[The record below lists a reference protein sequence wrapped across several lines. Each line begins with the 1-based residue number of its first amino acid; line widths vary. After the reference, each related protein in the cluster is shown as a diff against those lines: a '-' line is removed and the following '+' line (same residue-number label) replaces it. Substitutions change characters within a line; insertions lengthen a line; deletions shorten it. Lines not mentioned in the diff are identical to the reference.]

1 MQDYYLGLDIGTN
14 SVGWAVTDENYNLL
28 RKKGKDLW
36 GVRLFK
42 EAQPATERRGH
53 RSSRRRTIRKS
64 LRKQLLREL
73 FEEEINAIDKDFFL
87 RLDESKYWLEDKK
100 IEGKYSLFNDENF
113 TDKDYYEKFPTI
125 FHLRKALIES
135 DDKEDIRLY
144 FLAINQMMKR
154 RGHFLID
161 GKLSNVEDITPF
173 KECIQNLIN
182 EELDTEIETEF
193 YDKAIKIVSDYS
205 LKKTEKKNL
214 IKDLVKETDSI
225 EDSKKIINIFNLLIS
240 GKSKVN
246 GIFDDEEILEKIK
259 EDNKED
265 FYLTSEKYEENLEY
279 FSQLLDY
286 RFELISSLKS
296 IYDYIILQEVLK
308 GKKYLSYAQ
317 VERYKNHKEDL
328 RKLKQLIK
336 KYDKNGKIYYQ
347 IFRDENFKKGYVAYL
362 GYYKK
367 NKKNVPVKKCDY
379 DTFSKNIKSTL
390 DKICDKE
397 DPLYIELIDKI
408 EKGGFL
414 LKQIVST
421 NSVIPHQVHELE
433 LDKILENLEKN
444 YPSFKEISDGVSK
457 IDKIKMIFNFRIPYY
472 VGPLNDYH
480 KDKVNSNT
488 WIVKNEGFENENIR
502 PWNFSKIVDEHACE
516 EEFIKRM
523 INECSYIPGEKVLPK
538 SSLLYSEYMVL
549 NELNNLRVNGDKL
562 NPKIKKEIV
571 ENIYKKERK
580 VTLKKIRNFLIINN
594 YVDSKVEFSGLSDGI
609 KANMSSYID
618 FAEILDDN
626 FDNNMVE
633 DLIEQITIHVGNVK
647 LLTEKISNKYPNLE
661 KKQINKIVNLKFK
674 DWARF
679 SRKLLVGIEGT
690 EKETGEINTIIG
702 FLRETN
708 ENFME
713 LMSNRYTFSEEIS
726 EIKKKY
732 IPNKLSKQIVDDL
745 YVSPAVK
752 KMIWQVLNINDELI
766 KVLGKQPKKIF
777 IEMARGKEE
786 KPEVKDSR
794 KNKLIELYKNLG
806 KEGKEWLNRIED
818 KTEADFRNRALYL
831 YYTQMGRCMY
841 TGEIID
847 IERLYD
853 KELYDLDHII
863 PRKMK
868 KDDSIHKNLVLVTRN
883 SNQYEKKDNYPV
895 PEVIKSRENVRHLW
909 YALKKKGLIT
919 EEKYNRL
926 TRINPLS
933 DKELSEFI
941 ERQLVETR
949 QTTKVVKDLFENY
962 YTDSKIVTVKAGLV
976 SELRRDFEV
985 LKCREINDLN
995 HAHDAFLNII
1005 VGDVWSKKFTSNPY
1019 NFVKKNREKYT
1030 LNNIFTKNQKD
1041 LRGNEIWNCAEG
1053 KKRIIKTLNKP
1064 SVLFSVENF
1073 EQTGQLFDQNI
1084 IGKQDYKE
1092 KTSYVPIK
1100 GDERLQDISK
1110 YGGYRGISGA
1120 YFFIVEHTEKNKRV
1134 KTIESLPI
1142 YMKSYVEENGLLDFC
1157 TNEMKLVD
1165 PKIIV
1170 KKLNYKSEIIV
1181 DGFKYLISGK
1191 TENRLSLETNEY
1203 LYWNHTQTTDIKKIL
1218 NINEKI
1224 ELEKYNGDIE
1234 SERENIIKYIQII
1247 LEKFKL
1253 KPFIKRRNLPNI
1265 EINFAD
1271 YETEKLLQLLVNL
1284 IPLTTKYVSPVD
1296 LTVISGSKY
1305 AGKVLIPKKISN
1317 LNEVIFISKS
1327 ITGIYESRRR
1337 II

>member
-100 IEGKYSLFNDENF
+100 IEGKNSLFNDEKF
-113 TDKDYYEKFPTI
+113 TDKEYFDKYPTI

-135 DDKEDIRLY
+135 KEKEDIRLY

-408 EKGGFL
+408 EKGEFL

-562 NPKIKKEIV
+562 NPKIKKDIV

-661 KKQINKIVNLKFK
+661 KKQVNKIVNLKFK

-732 IPNKLSKQIVDDL
+732 IPDKLSKQIVDDL

-786 KPEVKDSR
+786 NPKVKDSR
-794 KNKLIELYKNLG
+794 KNKLIELYKKLG
-806 KEGKEWLNRIED
+806 KEGKDWLSRIED

-868 KDDSIHKNLVLVTRN
+868 KDDSIHNNLVLVTRN

-985 LKCREINDLN
+985 LKCREINDLH

-1064 SVLFSVENF
+1064 SVLFSVDNYEKS
-1073 EQTGQLFDQNI
+1073 GQLFNQTI
-1084 IGKQDYKE
+1084 ISNKGYKE
-1092 KTSYVPIK
+1092 KNSYVPLK
-1100 GDERLQDISK
+1100 SDERLKDISK
-1110 YGGYRGISGA
+1110 YGGYGSITGT
-1120 YFFIVEHTEKNKRV
+1120 YFFIVEHTVRKKRK
-1134 KTIESLPI
+1134 KTIEMMPLH
-1142 YMKSYVEENGLLDFC
+1142 MKDFVKEKGLLVYC
-1157 TNEMKLVD
+1157 IEKLRMVE

-1170 KKLNYKSEIIV
+1170 EKINYKTEVIIN
-1181 DGFKYLISGK
+1181 GFRYLISAK
-1191 TENRLSLETNEY
+1191 TDDMLSLETNEY
-1203 LYWNHTQTTDIKKIL
+1203 MYWKTDQSNEIKKLINIADKINDNKFAGDLEEERNKILKYL
-1218 NINEKI
+1218 NIILLRLQQRPFKFRVNMPVLNFDSDNYSTINLLKI
-1224 ELEKYNGDIE
+1224 FYN
-1234 SERENIIKYIQII
+1234 I
-1247 LEKFKL
+1247 L
-1253 KPFIKRRNLPNI
+1253 
-1265 EINFAD
+1265 
-1271 YETEKLLQLLVNL
+1271 
-1284 IPLTTKYVSPVD
+1284 PLTRKNLSTID
-1296 LTVISGSKY
+1296 LEILGKGKNM
-1305 AGKVLIPKKISN
+1305 GKVRINKNINNINSLIIVN
-1317 LNEVIFISKS
+1317 KS
-1327 ITGIYESRRR
+1327 ITGLYESRRR